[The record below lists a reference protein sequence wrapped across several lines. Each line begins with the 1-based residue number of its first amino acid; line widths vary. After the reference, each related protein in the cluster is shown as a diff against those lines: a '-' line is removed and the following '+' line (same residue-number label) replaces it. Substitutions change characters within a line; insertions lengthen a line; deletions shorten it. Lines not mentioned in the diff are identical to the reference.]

1 LLDNIVDNS
10 NPSCLHKINIVSK
23 KIGDI
28 PILAVLL
35 PVLESDLERICA
47 IEVKHLM
54 AVATHKPLHL
64 VIIPRKIKISECV
77 LDIIVVIS

>member
-1 LLDNIVDNS
+1 MKLTVEGLLDNIVDNS
-10 NPSCLHKINIVSK
+10 NPSCLHEVYIVCE

-35 PVLESDLERICA
+35 SVLKSNLERICA

-54 AVATHKPLHL
+54 AVAAH
-64 VIIPRKIKISECV
+64 
-77 LDIIVVIS
+77 